1 MAVDAPSARPADLR
15 RRATRGTVVNAAFL
29 IAFSGLALLRGFV
42 VAPFLSVEDYG
53 VWGLLITA
61 LLALAALAAV
71 GIDDRYVQQD
81 EPDQEAAFQRA
92 FTLQLAL
99 SGLLL
104 LGICAALPLFAL
116 AYGSSEILLPGY
128 VLALAFPAV
137 ALQAPQWAFYRRMD
151 YLRQRR
157 LQAWDPV
164 VGLVVTVA
172 LAVAGAGYWA
182 LVLGTVA
189 GAWSAAAAALVASPY
204 PVRLRWSSGAVR
216 DYWTFSAPLAAT
228 ALSGVLIGLVPVL
241 VAQRTLGTAAV
252 GVLAIASTISAY
264 ANRVDAIVTDTLYP
278 AICAIRDR
286 GDLLAEAFAKS
297 NRLALLWATPLG
309 VGLALFAPA
318 LVEHVLGPQWE
329 PATFVLQVFGLT
341 AALNQVGFNWT
352 AFHRALGDT
361 RPIAVVSL
369 VTLVAVLAIALPLLV
384 AEGVDGFGVGMLA
397 AIGVSVVARLGY
409 LRRLFP
415 VVGVLRNAARGAGP
429 TLPALAAV
437 LGVRALGGAPAG
449 LELALYAGL
458 ALAVSLLAERPLLR
472 ELRGYLR
479 PA

>member
-1 MAVDAPSARPADLR
+1 MDTTTARPTDLR
-15 RRATRGTVVNAAFL
+15 RRATQGTVVNAAFL

-71 GIDDRYVQQD
+71 GIDDRYIQQD
-81 EPDQEAAFQRA
+81 EPDQVAAFQRA

-99 SGLLL
+99 SGVLLL
-104 LGICAALPLFAL
+104 AIGVSLPLFAL
-116 AYGSSEILLPGY
+116 AYGTGEILLPGY

-137 ALQAPQWAFYRRMD
+137 ALQAPLWAFYRRMD

-164 VGLVVTVA
+164 VGLVVTVG
-172 LAVAGAGYWA
+172 LAVTGAGYWA
-182 LVLGTVA
+182 LVLGTLA
-189 GAWSAAAAALVASPY
+189 GAWSAAAAALRASPY
-204 PVRLRWSSGAVR
+204 PVRLRWSPGAVR
-216 DYWTFSAPLAAT
+216 DYWSFSAPLAAT
-228 ALSGVLIGLVPVL
+228 AVSGVLIGLVPIL

-252 GVLAIASTISAY
+252 GAIAIASTVSAY
-264 ANRVDAIVTDTLYP
+264 ANRVDGIVTDTLYP

-286 GDLLAEAFAKS
+286 ADLMAEAFVKS
-297 NRLALLWATPLG
+297 NRLALLWAVPLG

-318 LVEHVLGPQWE
+318 LVEHVLGERWE
-329 PATFVLQVFGLT
+329 PATFVLQAFGLT

-369 VTLVAVLAIALPLLV
+369 VTLAAVLAIAVPLLV
-384 AEGVDGFGVGMLA
+384 VEGVDGFGVGMLA
-397 AIGVSVVARLGY
+397 AIAVSVAARLAY
-409 LRRLFP
+409 LRRLFGLR
-415 VVGVLRNAARGAGP
+415 GVLRNAARGVAP
-429 TLPALAAV
+429 TLPALAVV
-437 LGVRALGGAPAG
+437 LAGRAAGGFPAG
-449 LELALYAGL
+449 LELAVYLLLVLG
-458 ALAVSLLAERPLLR
+458 VSLMGERKLLR
-472 ELRGYLR
+472 EVRGYLR

>member
-1 MAVDAPSARPADLR
+1 MTSAAPARPTDLR

-29 IAFSGLALLRGFV
+29 IAFSGLALLRGLV
-42 VAPFLSVEDYG
+42 VAPFLSVADYG

-61 LLALAALAAV
+61 LIALAALAAV

-81 EPDQEAAFQRA
+81 EADQVLAFQRA

-99 SGLLL
+99 SAITLV
-104 LGICAALPLFAL
+104 GICLALPLFAL

-182 LVLGTVA
+182 LVIGTVA
-189 GAWSAAAAALVASPY
+189 GAWSAAAAALRASPY
-204 PVRLRWSSGAVR
+204 PIRLRWSGGAVR
-216 DYWTFSAPLAAT
+216 DYWSFSAPLAAT
-228 ALSGVLIGLVPVL
+228 ALSGVLVGLVPVL

-264 ANRVDAIVTDTLYP
+264 GNRVDQIVTDTLYP

-286 GDLLAEAFAKS
+286 ADLLAEAFAKS

-309 VGLALFAPA
+309 VGLAVFAPD
-318 LVEHVLGPQWE
+318 LVEPLLGEQWA
-329 PATFVLQVFGLT
+329 PATFVLQAFGLS

-369 VTLVAVLAIALPLLV
+369 ITLGAVLAIAVPLLV
-384 AEGVDGFGVGMLA
+384 VEGVDGFGIGMLA
-397 AIGVSVVARLGY
+397 AIAVSVVARLAY

-415 VVGVLRNAARGAGP
+415 LGGVLANAARGAGP
-429 TLPALAAV
+429 TLPALVAV
-437 LGVRALGGAPAG
+437 LAVRALGGAPVVA
-449 LELALYAGL
+449 ELLLYAAL